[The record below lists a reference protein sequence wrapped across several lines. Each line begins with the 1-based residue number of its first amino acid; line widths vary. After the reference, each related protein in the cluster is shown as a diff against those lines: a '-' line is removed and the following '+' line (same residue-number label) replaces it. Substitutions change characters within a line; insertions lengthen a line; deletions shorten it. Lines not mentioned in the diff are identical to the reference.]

1 MSATPERAGA
11 GGPHE
16 TVGRA
21 EPGAP
26 ARAAGPDERR
36 AGRGAAGPPAGP
48 PGMPRR
54 DLAEMMVPLARALVA
69 AEEPVLRAHQLTMWG
84 YVVLIA
90 LAEQPVRTQ
99 AALAQGIGADKS
111 RIIGVLDELQE
122 RGLIQ
127 RRPDPADRR
136 VHLLSLTGAGRR
148 LRESVREAIQRQEEE
163 RILSVLPDADRT
175 AFIRALRVLSELP
188 PQDMRD

>member
-1 MSATPERAGA
+1 MSASESPE
-11 GGPHE
+11 
-16 TVGRA
+16 T
-21 EPGAP
+21 
-26 ARAAGPDERR
+26 
-36 AGRGAAGPPAGP
+36 AGR

-69 AEEPVLRAHQLTMWG
+69 AEEPVLRAHQLSMWG

-90 LAEQPVRTQ
+90 LDDQPVRTQ
-99 AALAQGIGADKS
+99 AALAQSIGADKS
-111 RIIGVLDELQE
+111 RIIGVLDELQQ

-127 RRPDPADRR
+127 RQPDPADRR

-163 RILSVLPDADRT
+163 RVLSVLTDVDRA
-175 AFIRALRVLSELP
+175 AFVRVLQILSDLT
-188 PQDMRD
+188 